1 MPFSARAIR
10 TRAQYGQ
17 RGASTSLQH
26 QRSILW
32 SARSAGR
39 VGPAVLGA
47 RQPEGRGERRLEL
60 ARRRQ
65 VGGRGSDGS
74 GRAHRRLR
82 GAGVAL
88 DDDRIRVQR
97 DDLARRQRAVELGH
111 RGVLVDDAAA
121 VEEDHPHERFLLDAD
136 RDHDEPGAGRDL
148 LREPPEHRRVAV
160 ADVVVHGHVAAPGLG
175 HDRAGRAA
183 GKPRHEH
190 LDRLQDRVDVVGL
203 GVDRAERGRDRV
215 RLAEP
220 LGERRDGR
228 REHEHLVAEAP
239 AGVGGAGGGVGRHH
253 LEIDGV
259 DAVCGEARDDLAR
272 QRLGDAGPAL
282 GGPHVEIGDAAH
294 PGAATLGQDHP
305 HGRAVLLGDPA
316 EPRLD
321 DPADLGELGCVVHD
335 LVGGRRHLGGECTP
349 ELLEHGQVVG
359 GRAAHGHPCN
369 LAPASSM
376 WQATLRHCPNRSPT
390 SRTSVSSRSLPEP

>member
-1 MPFSARAIR
+1 M
-10 TRAQYGQ
+10 
-17 RGASTSLQH
+17 
-26 QRSILW
+26 
-32 SARSAGR
+32 
-39 VGPAVLGA
+39 
-47 RQPEGRGERRLEL
+47 
-60 ARRRQ
+60 
-65 VGGRGSDGS
+65 
-74 GRAHRRLR
+74 
-82 GAGVAL
+82 
-88 DDDRIRVQR
+88 QR

-148 LREPPEHRRVAV
+148 LRQPPQHRRVAV
-160 ADVVVHGHVAAPGLG
+160 ADVVVHRHVAAPWLG
-175 HDRAGRAA
+175 HDRAGGAA

-190 LDRLQDRVDVVGL
+190 LDRLQDRVDIVGL

-220 LGERRDGR
+220 LGQRRDGR

-239 AGVGGAGGGVGRHH
+239 AGVGGAGRGVGRHH

-259 DAVCGEARDDLAR
+259 DTVCGEARDDLAR

-282 GGPHVEIGDAAH
+282 GGPHVEVGDAAN
-294 PGAATLGQDHP
+294 PRAATLGQDHP

-316 EPRLD
+316 EPGLD
-321 DPADLGELGCVVHD
+321 DPADLGELGCVIHD

-349 ELLEHGQVVG
+349 ELLEDGQVVG
-359 GRAAHGHPCN
+359 GRAADGHPCN

>member
-1 MPFSARAIR
+1 M
-10 TRAQYGQ
+10 
-17 RGASTSLQH
+17 
-26 QRSILW
+26 
-32 SARSAGR
+32 
-39 VGPAVLGA
+39 LGA
-47 RQPEGRGERRLEL
+47 REPEGRRERGLEL
-60 ARRRQ
+60 AGRRQ
-65 VGGRGSDGS
+65 VGGRGRHRS

-82 GAGVAL
+82 GARVAL
-88 DDDRIRVQR
+88 DDDGVRMQR

-121 VEEDHPHERFLLDAD
+121 VEEDHPHERLLLDAD

-148 LREPPEHRRVAV
+148 LRQPPEHRRVAV

-203 GVDRAERGRDRV
+203 GVDRAERGCDRL

-220 LGERRDGR
+220 LGERRHGR

-253 LEIDGV
+253 LEIDRV
-259 DAVCGEARDDLAR
+259 DAVGGEARDDLAR
-272 QRLGDAGPAL
+272 QRLGDARAAL
-282 GGPHVEIGDAAH
+282 GRPDVEVGDAPH
-294 PGAATLGQDHP
+294 PRPATLREDHP
-305 HGRAVLLGDPA
+305 DGRAVLLGDPA
-316 EPRLD
+316 EPGLD
-321 DPADLGELGCVVHD
+321 DRADLRELGCVID
-335 LVGGRRHLGGECTP
+335 RLVGGRRHLGGERTP
-349 ELLEHGQVVG
+349 ELLEHGQVVD